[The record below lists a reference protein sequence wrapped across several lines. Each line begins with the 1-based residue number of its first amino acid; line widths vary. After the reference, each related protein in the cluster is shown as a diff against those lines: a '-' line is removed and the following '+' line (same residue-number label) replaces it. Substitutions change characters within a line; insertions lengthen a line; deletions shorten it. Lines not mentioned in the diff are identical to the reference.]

1 MRKIKTL
8 LGLFVA
14 VLLSGCAA
22 DQALLDRLELVEETA
37 KQAIS
42 CCDANS
48 HRMNK
53 MFYDA
58 PSKMLTKI
66 IFLSNV
72 SSFVSF
78 N

>member
-8 LGLFVA
+8 LGLCVV
-14 VLLSGCAA
+14 VLLSGCAGS
-22 DQALLDRLELVEETA
+22 QAILDRLELVEETA

-58 PSKMLTKI
+58 QKK
-66 IFLSNV
+66 
-72 SSFVSF
+72 
-78 N
+78 